1 MVLGAGLEPAR
12 DYSHQILSL
21 MWLPLH
27 HPSIS
32 FFITKLILVYLKNVG
47 LEGFE
52 PPTKEL

>member
-27 HPSIS
+27 HPSIER
-32 FFITKLILVYLKNVG
+32 KVG
-47 LEGFE
+47 MEGFE
-52 PPTKEL
+52 PSTQRL